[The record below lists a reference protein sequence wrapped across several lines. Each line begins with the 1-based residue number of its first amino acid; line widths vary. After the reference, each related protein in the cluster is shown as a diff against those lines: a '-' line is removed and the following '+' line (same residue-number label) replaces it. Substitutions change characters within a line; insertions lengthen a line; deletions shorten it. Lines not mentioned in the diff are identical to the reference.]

1 MAWMVKILNMN
12 SLDILY
18 IGCTYILSLFFWY
31 LSILYLRKENG
42 KLLQFTFFVIL
53 GFISTNKLNSLTY
66 DINLMYKLVLFLPF
80 LTIIIWS
87 IIKNKPNLQR

>member
-66 DINLMYKLVLFLPF
+66 DINLIYKLILFLPF

-87 IIKNKPNLQR
+87 IIKKKPNLQR